1 MEWMTW
7 VEGTWNGLDEDDRNT
22 RTSLYHTTPLGW
34 RYSLHKDLESYIVEQ
49 RIGRHWRRELS
60 WGYCGFTSS

>member
-7 VEGTWNGLDEDDRNT
+7 VEGTWSGLDEDDKNT

-34 RYSLHKDLESYIVEQ
+34 RYSLHKDLESYIVE
-49 RIGRHWRRELS
+49 
-60 WGYCGFTSS
+60 